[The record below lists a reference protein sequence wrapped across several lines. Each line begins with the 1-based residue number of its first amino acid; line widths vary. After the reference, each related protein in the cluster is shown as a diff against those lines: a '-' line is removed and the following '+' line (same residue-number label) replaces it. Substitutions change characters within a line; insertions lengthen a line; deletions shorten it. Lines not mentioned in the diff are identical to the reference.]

1 MRYSAP
7 RGTQDVLP
15 RDAGKWR
22 MVEDHVR
29 RVCDL
34 YGYEEIRT
42 PIFEQTELFVRG
54 IGEVTDIVEKEMY
67 TFPDK
72 RGRSMTLRPEGT
84 APVARAFIEHKMF
97 SEPRPV
103 KLYYIGPMFRYER
116 PQAGRQRQFSQ
127 FGIEAFGSGDA
138 ILDAEVIDL
147 AYTLYRGLGLH
158 NSTARI
164 NTIGCPACRPHYNEH
179 IKEKMS
185 ASLDRLCTNC
195 RSRYERNPMRI
206 LDCKTESCRK
216 IAAKVEPISSFLC
229 AECAEH
235 FSAVQESLR
244 AMSVP
249 FELDPTIVRGFDYY
263 TRTVFEFVSSGIG
276 AQDAI
281 GGGGRYDG
289 LIESCGGPPTPG
301 VGFAAGID
309 RLLLA
314 IEASGAIDESERM
327 PGCFVAAVGDGARL
341 SAARLVA
348 SLRRHGVSADM
359 DYMGRSLRAQMRH
372 ADRMNVRTVVI
383 LGEDELRAG
392 VIQVKDMNDGE
403 QWEVPLEGAADAI
416 CTFLQPAGGR

>member
-1 MRYSAP
+1 
-7 RGTQDVLP
+7 
-15 RDAGKWR
+15 
-22 MVEDHVR
+22 
-29 RVCDL
+29 
-34 YGYEEIRT
+34 
-42 PIFEQTELFVRG
+42 
-54 IGEVTDIVEKEMY
+54 
-67 TFPDK
+67 
-72 RGRSMTLRPEGT
+72 
-84 APVARAFIEHKMF
+84 
-97 SEPRPV
+97 
-103 KLYYIGPMFRYER
+103 
-116 PQAGRQRQFSQ
+116 
-127 FGIEAFGSGDA
+127 
-138 ILDAEVIDL
+138 
-147 AYTLYRGLGLH
+147 
-158 NSTARI
+158 
-164 NTIGCPACRPHYNEH
+164 
-179 IKEKMS
+179 
-185 ASLDRLCTNC
+185 
-195 RSRYERNPMRI
+195 
-206 LDCKTESCRK
+206 
-216 IAAKVEPISSFLC
+216 
-229 AECAEH
+229 
-235 FSAVQESLR
+235 
-244 AMSVP
+244 MSVP

-359 DYMGRSLRAQMRH
+359 DYLGRSLRAQMRH